1 MNKYYHYI
9 GDEPSPSAKYL
20 WPHIFGFIRQNK
32 SVRVLDFGCG
42 NGALVEF
49 LRNDGV
55 CAHGI
60 DPSPHFSVKFEKSE
74 FLYNID
80 VEMLRE
86 QVEGQFDVI
95 IALEVFAFVD
105 NPTSELMKLKKLLKP
120 GGVLIASGPYH
131 GYWKNLLISILNGWD
146 RHLNPNWYGTQ
157 VHFYSVKTFSSFLAE
172 SGLKVFK
179 MKRVGR
185 IPILAKSMIFFAEM

>member
-1 MNKYYHYI
+1 M
-9 GDEPSPSAKYL
+9 
-20 WPHIFGFIRQNK
+20 
-32 SVRVLDFGCG
+32 
-42 NGALVEF
+42 
-49 LRNDGV
+49 
-55 CAHGI
+55 
-60 DPSPHFSVKFEKSE
+60 
-74 FLYNID
+74 
-80 VEMLRE
+80 
-86 QVEGQFDVI
+86 
-95 IALEVFAFVD
+95 
-105 NPTSELMKLKKLLKP
+105 TKLKKLLKP